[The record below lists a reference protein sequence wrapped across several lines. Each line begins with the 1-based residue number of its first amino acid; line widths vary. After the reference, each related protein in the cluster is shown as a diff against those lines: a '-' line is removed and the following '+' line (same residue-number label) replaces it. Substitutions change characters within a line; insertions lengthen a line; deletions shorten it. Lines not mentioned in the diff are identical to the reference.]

1 MLLNE
6 SKVQGRDPKT
16 AFVRDVR
23 VGAEPFCVVGTN
35 RQLDDLK
42 RFCCNP
48 VEYRPL
54 TEDPTFGF
62 GPYNVTPIS
71 YQHLITLRREDG
83 KRPPIIGSVLLHE
96 KKTQHTYS
104 LSGGTLKSL
113 EPELKNLMAFGTDDE
128 KALVGGFNA
137 TFERATRL
145 LCEIHL
151 RKNIDTKLVSMD
163 IKGESK
169 QSIMD
174 DIFGRKIGSV
184 FESGLLDTG
193 SAEEFTGLLESP
205 EKKWSLLRLGDKW
218 AKVTNDHRKEAL
230 SRVHHIGPEEA
241 SPNSVA
247 SVNKKLVLG
256 ESVVFQQIL
265 SAGVD
270 WITPDVLKV
279 IVHKGEAVLK
289 EGKVTKLLAAS
300 AYDTLIIPSKSK
312 PTNIIVVYPNGKVEC
327 QDCQEYSA
335 SYLCAHAVAASLK
348 RGTLEVYLK
357 WLVANKRNTGGLNYS
372 RAIAFGMPTGR
383 GRKGERQPR
392 SRRGKQTTIM
402 VIPRNPLPSAPS
414 IGANEC
420 KKLPGCCTIT

>member
-6 SKVQGRDPKT
+6 SKIQGRDPKT

-23 VGAEPFCVVGTN
+23 VGAEPFCVVRTN

-42 RFCCNP
+42 RFFCNP

-62 GPYNVTPIS
+62 GLYNVTPIS

-83 KRPPIIGSVLLHE
+83 KRPPIIGSVFLHE

-128 KALVGGFNA
+128 KALVGGFNE

-184 FESGLLDTG
+184 FESGLLDAG
-193 SAEEFTGLLESP
+193 SAEEFTGLLESL
-205 EKKWSLLRLGDKW
+205 EKKWSLLHLGDKW
-218 AKVTNDHRKEAL
+218 AKMTNDQRKEAL
-230 SRVHHIGPEEA
+230 SRVHHIGPEDA
-241 SPNSVA
+241 SLNSVA
-247 SVNKKLVLG
+247 SVNKKLVVG
-256 ESVVFQQIL
+256 ESAVFQRIL

-270 WITPDVLKV
+270 WITPDVLKL
-279 IVHKGEAVLK
+279 IAHKGEAVLK
-289 EGKVTKLLAAS
+289 EGKVTKLPATS
-300 AYDTLIIPSKSK
+300 AYDTLIIPSNSK
-312 PTNIIVVYPNGKVEC
+312 PTKPHIIVVYPNGKVEC

-335 SYLCAHAVAASLK
+335 SYLCAHAVAASVK

-357 WLVANKRNTGGLNYS
+357 WLVANKRNTGGLQLQQSHRLWNASWKRQEGRTPAKKQRRQTNNQYGDPTKPLAI
-372 RAIAFGMPTGR
+372 RA
-383 GRKGERQPR
+383 KYW
-392 SRRGKQTTIM
+392 GK
-402 VIPRNPLPSAPS
+402 
-414 IGANEC
+414 
-420 KKLPGCCTIT
+420 

>member
-6 SKVQGRDPKT
+6 SKIQGRDSKT

-23 VGAEPFCVVGTN
+23 VGAEPFCVVRTN
-35 RQLDDLK
+35 RQLNDLK
-42 RFCCNP
+42 RFFCNP

-62 GPYNVTPIS
+62 GLYNVTPIS

-83 KRPPIIGSVLLHE
+83 KRPPIIGSVFLHE

-128 KALVGGFNA
+128 KSLVGGFNE

-184 FESGLLDTG
+184 FESGLLDAG
-193 SAEEFTGLLESP
+193 SAEEFTGLLESL
-205 EKKWSLLRLGDKW
+205 EKKWSLLHLGDKW
-218 AKVTNDHRKEAL
+218 AKMTNDQRKEAL
-230 SRVHHIGPEEA
+230 SGVHHIGPEDA
-241 SPNSVA
+241 SLNSVA
-247 SVNKKLVLG
+247 SVNKKLVVG
-256 ESVVFQQIL
+256 ESAVFQRIL

-270 WITPDVLKV
+270 WITPDVLKL
-279 IVHKGEAVLK
+279 IAHKGEVVLK
-289 EGKVTKLLAAS
+289 EGKVTELPATS
-300 AYDTLIIPSKSK
+300 VYDTLIIPSNSK
-312 PTNIIVVYPNGKVEC
+312 PTKPHISVVYPNGKVEC
-327 QDCQEYSA
+327 QDCQGYSA

-348 RGTLEVYLK
+348 RGTLEVYLN
-357 WLVANKRNTGGLNYS
+357 WLVANKRNTGGLQLQQSHRLWNASWKRQEGRTPAKKQRRQTNNQYGDPTKPLAI
-372 RAIAFGMPTGR
+372 RA
-383 GRKGERQPR
+383 KYW
-392 SRRGKQTTIM
+392 GK
-402 VIPRNPLPSAPS
+402 
-414 IGANEC
+414 
-420 KKLPGCCTIT
+420 